1 MTFQVYLSSL
11 LVKEKM
17 NKILYIILTLLLFS
31 LTIISCKSDDTEKV
45 NEPVRKGGDAVNDV
59 LDPVGE
65 GINDGLDPVGD
76 VVNDGLDPVGEGI
89 NDGLDSVGDVVN
101 DGIGTITGGNTG
113 GPGGGSESGSDEDV
127 PIIHTKFIKKM
138 TLTGEEYCD
147 SEDKKKG
154 IPVSNCEDVHYCSGN
169 FDIKQ
174 TDDGGYIIA
183 GCYGKIGS
191 EDGKAWLM
199 KTDVYGEKQWEK
211 TYSLDDYWGNRDV
224 IQTSDGGYLFAG
236 WTGVLKT
243 DSSGTML
250 WKKKGVPGNAAQ
262 NPYYEDVI
270 EHSNG
275 NYYLVGGPV
284 AEQAIMVKIS
294 PTGSVLQKKLYGKS
308 CADDIFRSVIESNDG
323 KLIMVG
329 ERTHG
334 NGPYPCSF
342 YFRYYKNIWVVK
354 TGKNGGKIWEE
365 DYGDKYLEKGMD
377 IVRRTDSDGYI
388 VLGQKCDHR
397 DRLKECG
404 SDFKA
409 VILKINE
416 EGDKLNESFLP
427 GLSHREWGRA
437 MALANTHLGGYVF
450 VTQSVPRPKKNE
462 GRLWIK
468 KWGSGEKNMELKL
481 DVGLGGRS
489 IMRTNDNGFII
500 SITGGTII
508 KTDSNLSYE

>member
-1 MTFQVYLSSL
+1 MKNIFLIFLSVFL
-11 LVKEKM
+11 W
-17 NKILYIILTLLLFS
+17 F
-31 LTIISCKSDDTEKV
+31 TIISCGKTTEE
-45 NEPVRKGGDAVNDV
+45 NVNDTV
-59 LDPVGE
+59 SKTNETVNDTADIVNDTIFGGTGE
-65 GINDGLDPVGD
+65 G
-76 VVNDGLDPVGEGI
+76 
-89 NDGLDSVGDVVN
+89 
-101 DGIGTITGGNTG
+101 
-113 GPGGGSESGSDEDV
+113 SG
-127 PIIHTKFIKKM
+127 IIHTKFIKDM
-138 TLTGEEYCD
+138 TPLGEEYCD

-154 IPVSNCEDVHYCSGN
+154 ITLCYAEDYCDVDV
-169 FDIKQ
+169 DIKQ

-183 GCYGKIGS
+183 GCKDES
-191 EDGKAWLM
+191 AWLI

-211 TYSLDDYWGNRDV
+211 TYGLGDYSANRTV

-236 WTGVLKT
+236 WKGVLKT
-243 DSSGTML
+243 DSSGKML

-294 PTGSVLQKKLYGKS
+294 PTGSVLKTKSYGKS

-365 DYGDKYLEKGMD
+365 DYGGPGLDKGMD
-377 IVRRTDSDGYI
+377 IVRTTDSDGYI
-388 VLGQKCDHR
+388 VLGQKCDHGG
-397 DRLKECG
+397 RLKECG
-404 SDFKA
+404 SVFKA

-416 EGDKLNESFLP
+416 EGNKLNESFLP

-450 VTQSVPRPKKNE
+450 VTKPRDAKNN
-462 GRLWIK
+462 LWIR
-468 KWGSGEKNMELKL
+468 KWGSSEKNMDIKISPG
-481 DVGLGGRS
+481 GLGGRS

-500 SITGGTII
+500 STGSTII
-508 KTDSNLSYE
+508 KTDSNLSYD

>member
-1 MTFQVYLSSL
+1 MREIFYSF
-11 LVKEKM
+11 LVSCF
-17 NKILYIILTLLLFS
+17 IFTIFS
-31 LTIISCKSDDTEKV
+31 CGKTTEE
-45 NEPVRKGGDAVNDV
+45 NVNDTV
-59 LDPVGE
+59 SKTNE
-65 GINDGLDPVGD
+65 T
-76 VVNDGLDPVGEGI
+76 VNDTADI
-89 NDGLDSVGDVVN
+89 VN
-101 DGIGTITGGNTG
+101 DTIFGGTD
-113 GPGGGSESGSDEDV
+113 EGSD
-127 PIIHTKFIKKM
+127 IIHTKFVKEM
-138 TLTGEEYCD
+138 TPLGEEYCD

-154 IPVSNCEDVHYCSGN
+154 ITLCYAEDYCSPGV
-169 FDIKQ
+169 DIKQ

-183 GCYGKIGS
+183 GCKDDS
-191 EDGKAWLM
+191 AWLI

-211 TYSLDDYWGNRDV
+211 TYGLGDYSANRTV

-236 WTGVLKT
+236 WKGVLKT
-243 DSSGTML
+243 DSKGTML
-250 WKKKGVPGNAAQ
+250 WKKKGVPGNAAH
-262 NPYYEDVI
+262 NPFYEDVI

-294 PTGSVLQKKLYGKS
+294 PTGSVLKTKSYGGS

-329 ERTHG
+329 EKTHG

-365 DYGDKYLEKGMD
+365 DYGGKYLEKGTD
-377 IVRRTDSDGYI
+377 IVRRTGSDGYK
-388 VLGQKCDHR
+388 VLGQKCAHNYSIFSCD
-397 DRLKECG
+397 
-404 SDFKA
+404 SMYKA
-409 VILKINE
+409 VILTINE

-427 GLSHREWGRA
+427 NLSHREWGTA
-437 MALANTHLGGYVF
+437 MALANTHSGGYVF
-450 VTQSVPRPKKNE
+450 VTQPRSSKNN
-462 GRLWIK
+462 LWIR

-481 DVGLGGRS
+481 DLGSLGGRS

-500 SITGGTII
+500 STTGGTII

>member
-1 MTFQVYLSSL
+1 MLNIF
-11 LVKEKM
+11 
-17 NKILYIILTLLLFS
+17 YIFLISCFS
-31 LTIISCKSDDTEKV
+31 LTLISCSSDDTEKV
-45 NEPVRKGGDAVNDV
+45 NEPISKAGDTVNDV

-65 GINDGLDPVGD
+65 GINDGLDPVG
-76 VVNDGLDPVGEGI
+76 EGI
-89 NDGLDSVGDVVN
+89 NDGLDPIGEGINDVLDPIGDGLN
-101 DGIGTITGGNTG
+101 DGLNDLTGGT
-113 GPGGGSESGSDEDV
+113 GGGSESGSDEDV
-127 PIIHTKFIKKM
+127 PIIHTKFIKKL
-138 TLTGEEYCD
+138 TLSGEEYCD
-147 SEDKKKG
+147 SEEIKKG
-154 IPVSNCEDVHYCSGN
+154 IPVSNCDAVDYCSVN

-183 GCYGKIGS
+183 ACKGKIG
-191 EDGKAWLM
+191 EGDGKAGLI

-243 DSSGTML
+243 DSSGKML
-250 WKKKGVPGNAAQ
+250 WKKKGFPGKPAT

-284 AEQAIMVKIS
+284 LEQAIMVKIS
-294 PTGSVLQKKLYGKS
+294 PTGSVLKTKSYGGN

-329 ERTHG
+329 EKTHG
-334 NGPYPCSF
+334 NGPFPCSF
-342 YFRYYKNIWVVK
+342 YFRYWKDIWVVK

-365 DYGDKYLEKGMD
+365 DYGGKYLEKGTD
-377 IVRRTDSDGYI
+377 IVRRTGSDGYK
-388 VLGQKCDHR
+388 VLGQKCAHNYSIFSC
-397 DRLKECG
+397 E
-404 SDFKA
+404 SMYKA
-409 VILKINE
+409 VILTINE

-462 GRLWIK
+462 GRLWIR

-481 DVGLGGRS
+481 DVGSLGGRS

-500 SITGGTII
+500 STIGGTII

>member
-1 MTFQVYLSSL
+1 MREIFYIF
-11 LVKEKM
+11 LVSCL
-17 NKILYIILTLLLFS
+17 IFTIFS
-31 LTIISCKSDDTEKV
+31 CGKTSEENINDTISKTNETVDDTV
-45 NEPVRKGGDAVNDV
+45 GIVNDNIFGGT
-59 LDPVGE
+59 GE
-65 GINDGLDPVGD
+65 G
-76 VVNDGLDPVGEGI
+76 
-89 NDGLDSVGDVVN
+89 
-101 DGIGTITGGNTG
+101 
-113 GPGGGSESGSDEDV
+113 SG
-127 PIIHTKFIKKM
+127 IIHTKFVKKV
-138 TLTGEEYCD
+138 LPENYCA
-147 SEDKKKG
+147 SS
-154 IPVSNCEDVHYCSGN
+154 VDV
-169 FDIKQ
+169 KQ
-174 TDDGGYIIA
+174 TNDGGYIIA

-211 TYSLDDYWGNRDV
+211 TYGLYDYWGNRDV
-224 IQTSDGGYLFAG
+224 IQTSDGGYLYVS

-243 DSSGTML
+243 DSSGKVL

-294 PTGSVLQKKLYGKS
+294 PTGSVLKTKSYGGS
-308 CADDIFRSVIESNDG
+308 CVDDIFRSVIESNDG

-365 DYGDKYLEKGMD
+365 DYGGPALEKGMD
-377 IVRRTDSDGYI
+377 IVRTTDSDGYK

-404 SDFKA
+404 ADFKVAWGGSFA
-409 VILKINE
+409 VILTINE
-416 EGDKLNESFLP
+416 EGNKLDESFLS
-427 GLSHREWGRA
+427 GLSFREWGQA

-450 VTQSVPRPKKNE
+450 VTKSVKRPKKMKDIY
-462 GRLWIK
+462 G
-468 KWGSGEKNMELKL
+468 
-481 DVGLGGRS
+481 
-489 IMRTNDNGFII
+489 
-500 SITGGTII
+500 
-508 KTDSNLSYE
+508 

>member
-1 MTFQVYLSSL
+1 MREIFYIF
-11 LVKEKM
+11 LVSCL
-17 NKILYIILTLLLFS
+17 IFTIFS
-31 LTIISCKSDDTEKV
+31 CGKTSEENINDTISKTNETVDDTV
-45 NEPVRKGGDAVNDV
+45 GIVNDNIFGGT
-59 LDPVGE
+59 GE
-65 GINDGLDPVGD
+65 G
-76 VVNDGLDPVGEGI
+76 
-89 NDGLDSVGDVVN
+89 
-101 DGIGTITGGNTG
+101 
-113 GPGGGSESGSDEDV
+113 SG
-127 PIIHTKFIKKM
+127 IIHTKFVKKV
-138 TLTGEEYCD
+138 LPENYCA
-147 SEDKKKG
+147 SS
-154 IPVSNCEDVHYCSGN
+154 VDV
-169 FDIKQ
+169 KQ
-174 TDDGGYIIA
+174 TNDGGYIIA

-211 TYSLDDYWGNRDV
+211 TYGLSDYWGNRDV
-224 IQTSDGGYLFAG
+224 IQTSDGGYLYVS

-243 DSSGTML
+243 DSSGKML

-294 PTGSVLQKKLYGKS
+294 PTGSVLKTKSYGKS

-354 TGKNGGKIWEE
+354 TGKNGVKIWAKE
-365 DYGDKYLEKGMD
+365 YGGTALDKGQD
-377 IVRRTDSDGYI
+377 IVRRTGSDGYK
-388 VLGQKCDHR
+388 VLGQKCAHGYTISN
-397 DRLKECG
+397 CG
-404 SDFKA
+404 SVYKA
-409 VILKINE
+409 VILTINE
-416 EGDKLNESFLP
+416 EGNQLNETILP
-427 GLSHREWGRA
+427 WQNMFEYGRA
-437 MALANTHLGGYVF
+437 QALANTHSGGYVF
-450 VTQSVPRPKKNE
+450 VTASVPRPRKNE
-462 GRLWIK
+462 NGKLWIK
-468 KWGSGEKNMELKL
+468 KWGSGEKNMELKIRPNS
-481 DVGLGGRS
+481 DGGRS

-500 SITGGTII
+500 SDGEYMI

>member
-1 MTFQVYLSSL
+1 ML
-11 LVKEKM
+11 
-17 NKILYIILTLLLFS
+17 KIFYIFLISCFS
-31 LTIISCKSDDTEKV
+31 LTLISCSSDDTEKI
-45 NEPVRKGGDAVNDV
+45 NEPIHKASDTVGDVVDPVADVVDDTVDVVNDV
-59 LDPVGE
+59 VDPVA
-65 GINDGLDPVGD
+65 D
-76 VVNDGLDPVGEGI
+76 VVNDGLGAV
-89 NDGLDSVGDVVN
+89 
-101 DGIGTITGGNTG
+101 TGGTG
-113 GPGGGSESGSDEDV
+113 GVGGGSESGSDKDV

-138 TLTGEEYCD
+138 TLSGEEYCD
-147 SEDKKKG
+147 SEEIKKG
-154 IPVSNCEDVHYCSGN
+154 IPVSNCDAVDYCSVN

-183 GCYGKIGS
+183 ACKGKIGDG
-191 EDGKAWLM
+191 DGKAGLI

-224 IQTSDGGYLFAG
+224 IQTSDGGYLFVG

-243 DSSGTML
+243 DSSGKML
-250 WKKKGVPGNAAQ
+250 WKKKGFPGKPAT

-294 PTGSVLQKKLYGKS
+294 PTGSVLKTKSYGGN

-329 ERTHG
+329 EKTHG
-334 NGPYPCSF
+334 NLKFPCSF
-342 YFRYYKNIWVVK
+342 YFRYWKDIWVVK
-354 TGKNGGKIWEE
+354 IGKNGGKIWYKE
-365 DYGDKYLEKGMD
+365 YGDKFLEKGMD
-377 IVRRTDSDGYI
+377 IVRTTDSDGYI
-388 VLGQKCDHR
+388 VLGQKCAHGGRIMD
-397 DRLKECG
+397 CG

-450 VTQSVPRPKKNE
+450 VTKSKGKNN
-462 GRLWIK
+462 LWIK

-481 DVGLGGRS
+481 DVGSGGTS

-500 SITGGTII
+500 STIGGTII

>member
-1 MTFQVYLSSL
+1 M
-11 LVKEKM
+11 
-17 NKILYIILTLLLFS
+17 
-31 LTIISCKSDDTEKV
+31 ISCSSDDTETV
-45 NEPVRKGGDAVNDV
+45 NEPIQKAGDAVGDVVDPVADVVDDTVDVVDDTVDVVNDV
-59 LDPVGE
+59 VDPVA
-65 GINDGLDPVGD
+65 D
-76 VVNDGLDPVGEGI
+76 VVNDGLGAV
-89 NDGLDSVGDVVN
+89 
-101 DGIGTITGGNTG
+101 TGGTG
-113 GPGGGSESGSDEDV
+113 GVGGGSESGSDEDV

-138 TLTGEEYCD
+138 TLSGEEYCD
-147 SEDKKKG
+147 SEEIKKG
-154 IPVSNCEDVHYCSGN
+154 IPVSNCDAVDYCSVN

-183 GCYGKIGS
+183 ACKGKIGDG
-191 EDGKAWLM
+191 DGKAGLI

-224 IQTSDGGYLFAG
+224 IQTSDGGYLFVG

-243 DSSGTML
+243 DSSGKML
-250 WKKKGVPGNAAQ
+250 WKIKGVPGKPAT
-262 NPYYEDVI
+262 NPFYEDVI

-294 PTGSVLQKKLYGKS
+294 PTGSVLKTKSYGGN

-329 ERTHG
+329 EKTHG

-342 YFRYYKNIWVVK
+342 YFRYWKDIWVVK
-354 TGKNGGKIWEE
+354 IGKNGGKIWDKE
-365 DYGDKYLEKGMD
+365 YGGKYLEKGTD
-377 IVRRTDSDGYI
+377 IVRTTDSDGYI
-388 VLGQKCDHR
+388 VLGQKCAHGGRIMD
-397 DRLKECG
+397 CG

-450 VTQSVPRPKKNE
+450 VTDAKGKNN
-462 GRLWIK
+462 LWIK

-481 DVGLGGRS
+481 DLGSLGGSS

-500 SITGGTII
+500 SAGSKII

>member
-1 MTFQVYLSSL
+1 
-11 LVKEKM
+11 M
-17 NKILYIILTLLLFS
+17 NKILYIILSLLLFS
-31 LTIISCKSDDTEKV
+31 LTMISCKSDDTEKV
-45 NEPVRKGGDAVNDV
+45 NEPISKAGDTVNGV

-65 GINDGLDPVGD
+65 GI
-76 VVNDGLDPVGEGI
+76 NDGLDPVGEGI

-101 DGIGTITGGNTG
+101 DGVGAITGGSTG
-113 GPGGGSESGSDEDV
+113 GTGGGSESGSDKDV

-138 TLTGEEYCD
+138 TLSGEEYCD
-147 SEDKKKG
+147 SEEIKKG
-154 IPVSNCEDVHYCSGN
+154 IPVSNCDAVDYCSVN

-183 GCYGKIGS
+183 ACKGKIGDG
-191 EDGKAWLM
+191 DGKAGLI

-224 IQTSDGGYLFAG
+224 IQTSDGGYLFVG

-243 DSSGTML
+243 DSSGKML
-250 WKKKGVPGNAAQ
+250 WKKKGFPGKPAT

-284 AEQAIMVKIS
+284 LEQAIMVKIS
-294 PTGSVLQKKLYGKS
+294 PTGSVLKTKSYGGN

-329 ERTHG
+329 EKTHG

-342 YFRYYKNIWVVK
+342 YFRYWKDIWVVK
-354 TGKNGGKIWEE
+354 IGKNGGKIWDKE
-365 DYGDKYLEKGMD
+365 YGGKYLEKGTD
-377 IVRRTDSDGYI
+377 IVRTTDSDGYI
-388 VLGQKCDHR
+388 VLGQKCAHR
-397 DRLKECG
+397 GAGGLGDCAP
-404 SDFKA
+404 DFKA

-427 GLSHREWGRA
+427 GLRHREWGTV

-450 VTQSVPRPKKNE
+450 VTDAKGKNN
-462 GRLWIK
+462 LWIK

-481 DVGLGGRS
+481 DLGSLGGSS

-500 SITGGTII
+500 SAGSKII

>member
-1 MTFQVYLSSL
+1 MRKS
-11 LVKEKM
+11 
-17 NKILYIILTLLLFS
+17 IGIILIIFFS
-31 LTIISCKSDDTEKV
+31 LNLISCKSEDTEKV
-45 NEPVRKGGDAVNDV
+45 NEPMSKGGDALGDV
-59 LDPVGE
+59 LDPIGD
-65 GINDGLDPVGD
+65 GLNDAGDGLNDGL
-76 VVNDGLDPVGEGI
+76 NDL
-89 NDGLDSVGDVVN
+89 
-101 DGIGTITGGNTG
+101 TGGG
-113 GPGGGSESGSDEDV
+113 SGGSESGSDEDV

-147 SEDKKKG
+147 SEDKEKG
-154 IPVSNCEDVHYCSGN
+154 IPVSNCEAVHYCSGN

-183 GCYGKIGS
+183 GCYGKIG
-191 EDGKAWLM
+191 EGDGKAWLM

-284 AEQAIMVKIS
+284 SEQAIMVKIS
-294 PTGSVLQKKLYGKS
+294 PTGSVLQKKLYGGS

-329 ERTHG
+329 EKTHG

-342 YFRYYKNIWVVK
+342 YFRYWKDIWVVK
-354 TGKNGGKIWEE
+354 TGKNGGKIWYKE
-365 DYGDKYLEKGMD
+365 YGDIFLEKGMD
-377 IVRRTDSDGYI
+377 IVRTKDSDGYI
-388 VLGQKCDHR
+388 VLGQKCAHGGRITD
-397 DRLKECG
+397 CG

-416 EGDKLNESFLP
+416 EGDKLNESFLS

-450 VTQSVPRPKKNE
+450 VTQSVPRPSKKE
-462 GRLWIK
+462 GKLWIK

-481 DVGLGGRS
+481 DVGLLGGRS
-489 IMRTNDNGFII
+489 IMRTNDNGYII
-500 SITGGTII
+500 STTGGTII

>member
-1 MTFQVYLSSL
+1 MREIF
-11 LVKEKM
+11 
-17 NKILYIILTLLLFS
+17 YIFLIICFIITIFS
-31 LTIISCKSDDTEKV
+31 CGKTTEE
-45 NEPVRKGGDAVNDV
+45 NVNDTV
-59 LDPVGE
+59 SKTNENIE
-65 GINDGLDPVGD
+65 GVIEDNND
-76 VVNDGLDPVGEGI
+76 
-89 NDGLDSVGDVVN
+89 
-101 DGIGTITGGNTG
+101 TIATDT
-113 GPGGGSESGSDEDV
+113 GSDN
-127 PIIHTKFIKKM
+127 PSIIHTKFIKKM
-138 TLTGEEYCD
+138 TLRGEEYCD

-154 IPVSNCEDVHYCSGN
+154 ITICDAVDYCSGN